1 MGGACSTVEEAD
13 FEARYYF
20 NDTNNIN
27 QTGIEQA
34 PMNIN
39 NVQMEESVSLSIE
52 IKNVDI
58 TSEHRVEL
66 ITKEENKGIPIIKS
80 AGFTE
85 RRAKNNND
93 NTIIFQ
99 QFFTIPYYFEKQQLL
114 EFRVYFNNYDNE
126 LINTS
131 LGSIMGSRGQTFK
144 KKLSNGEDIYIKGSE
159 LKKSSREIIFDIIIQ
174 GNNLVGCKFR
184 YSIINKGTDQKPD
197 NKKIYDS
204 EVKAGKKNIPERN
217 QLNFMRCKIPL
228 MYLKT
233 GENNN
238 DNIICI
244 EFFDIIHKRVIGNYQ
259 GYFSNIMNSNNF
271 EIFLFNNIKAIIN
284 CRVESHPTFIS
295 YLRSGINIQL
305 TIGIDFTGSNGHY
318 KDPPSLHYL
327 GGGLNNY
334 ESAIRSCGDIVSAY
348 DKEQSFPVF
357 GFGFNFIDPYLNN
370 FDGKYTDFN
379 YPINCDIENP
389 AIKYIDGVL
398 MEYRNF
404 ITKIH
409 LSGPTYFSPMIN
421 DLIFEVE
428 KEIDEGKLLN
438 YHIIMI
444 LTDGMIDDMDET
456 KDSLVAASF
465 LPISVIIIGIGNG
478 DFTKMDVLD
487 ADVIPLYDSTGR
499 KADRD
504 LVQFVP
510 YNQFKDNPQLLA
522 EQVLEEI
529 PRQVVEYFQHKGI
542 QPKD

>member
-126 LINTS
+126 LIQTS

-159 LKKSSREIIFDIIIQ
+159 LKKSSKEIIFDIIIQ
-174 GNNLVGCKFR
+174 GNSLVGCKFR

-204 EVKAGKKNIPERN
+204 EVKSGKKNIPERN

-233 GENNN
+233 GGNNN
-238 DNIICI
+238 DNIISI
-244 EFFDIIHKRVIGNYQ
+244 EFFDIIHKREIGNYQ

-428 KEIDEGKLLN
+428 KEIDEGKLFN

-444 LTDGMIDDMDET
+444 LTDGMIDDMPET

>member
-126 LINTS
+126 LIQTS

-159 LKKSSREIIFDIIIQ
+159 LKKSSKEIIFDIIIQ
-174 GNNLVGCKFR
+174 GNSLVGCKFR

-204 EVKAGKKNIPERN
+204 EVKSGKKNIPERN

-233 GENNN
+233 GGNNN
-238 DNIICI
+238 DNIISI
-244 EFFDIIHKRVIGNYQ
+244 EFFDIIHKREIGNYQ

-428 KEIDEGKLLN
+428 KEIDEGKLFN

-444 LTDGMIDDMDET
+444 LTDGMIDDMKET

>member
-126 LINTS
+126 LIQTS

-159 LKKSSREIIFDIIIQ
+159 LKKSSKEIIFDIIIQ
-174 GNNLVGCKFR
+174 GNSLVGCKFR

-204 EVKAGKKNIPERN
+204 EVKAGKKNVPERN

-233 GENNN
+233 GGNNN
-238 DNIICI
+238 DNIISI
-244 EFFDIIHKRVIGNYQ
+244 EFFDIIHKREIGNYQ

-295 YLRSGINIQL
+295 YLRSGIN
-305 TIGIDFTGSNGHY
+305 TIKILHHY
-318 KDPPSLHYL
+318 
-327 GGGLNNY
+327 
-334 ESAIRSCGDIVSAY
+334 
-348 DKEQSFPVF
+348 
-357 GFGFNFIDPYLNN
+357 
-370 FDGKYTDFN
+370 
-379 YPINCDIENP
+379 
-389 AIKYIDGVL
+389 
-398 MEYRNF
+398 
-404 ITKIH
+404 
-409 LSGPTYFSPMIN
+409 
-421 DLIFEVE
+421 
-428 KEIDEGKLLN
+428 
-438 YHIIMI
+438 IIW
-444 LTDGMIDDMDET
+444 
-456 KDSLVAASF
+456 
-465 LPISVIIIGIGNG
+465 
-478 DFTKMDVLD
+478 
-487 ADVIPLYDSTGR
+487 
-499 KADRD
+499 
-504 LVQFVP
+504 
-510 YNQFKDNPQLLA
+510 
-522 EQVLEEI
+522 EEA
-529 PRQVVEYFQHKGI
+529 
-542 QPKD
+542 

>member
-126 LINTS
+126 LIQTS

-159 LKKSSREIIFDIIIQ
+159 LKKSSKEIIFDIIIQ

-184 YSIINKGTDQKPD
+184 YSVINKGTDQKPD

-204 EVKAGKKNIPERN
+204 EVKSGKKNIPERN

-233 GENNN
+233 GGNNN
-238 DNIICI
+238 DNIISI
-244 EFFDIIHKRVIGNYQ
+244 EFFDIIHKREIGNYQ

-271 EIFLFNNIKAIIN
+271 EIFLVNNIKAIIN

-444 LTDGMIDDMDET
+444 LTDGMIDDMNET

>member
-39 NVQMEESVSLSIE
+39 NVQMEESVSLSIA

-114 EFRVYFNNYDNE
+114 EFRVYFNNNENE
-126 LINTS
+126 LIQTS
-131 LGSIMGSRGQTFK
+131 LGSIMGGRGQTLK
-144 KKLSNGEDIYIKGSE
+144 KKLSNGEDIFIKGNE
-159 LKKSSREIIFDIIIQ
+159 LKKSSKEIVLDIKIQ
-174 GNNLVGCKFR
+174 GNNLVGTKYR
-184 YSIINKGTDQKPD
+184 YSVVNKGTDQKPD
-197 NKKIYDS
+197 NKKLYDS
-204 EVKAGKKNIPERN
+204 EVKGVNKNTFDKN
-217 QLNFMRCKIPL
+217 QIVFLSCKIPL
-228 MYLKT
+228 MYLNPG
-233 GENNN
+233 GERN
-238 DNIICI
+238 DNLISI
-244 EFFDIIHKRVIGNYQ
+244 EFSDIIHRREIGNYQ
-259 GYFSNIMNSNNF
+259 GYFSNIKNSNHL
-271 EIFLFNNIKAIIN
+271 EIVLFNNIKAIIN
-284 CRVESHPTFIS
+284 CKIESHPTFIS
-295 YLRSGINIQL
+295 YLRSGINIGL

-357 GFGFNFIDPYLNN
+357 AFGFNFINESLNN
-370 FDGKYTDFN
+370 FEGKYTDFN
-379 YPINCDIENP
+379 YPINCNTENP

-398 MEYRNF
+398 QEYRNF

-409 LSGPTYFSPMIN
+409 LAGPTYFSPMIN

-428 KEIDEGKLLN
+428 REIEEGQLYN

-444 LTDGMIDDMDET
+444 LTDGMIDDMAET

-478 DFTKMDVLD
+478 DFTKMDILD
-487 ADVIPLYDSTGR
+487 ADVSPLYDSTGR

-510 YNQFKDNPQLLA
+510 YNQFKNNPQQLA

-542 QPKD
+542 EPNE

>member
-85 RRAKNNND
+85 RRSKNNND

-126 LINTS
+126 LIQTS

-159 LKKSSREIIFDIIIQ
+159 LKKSSKEIIFDIIIQ

-233 GENNN
+233 GGNNN

-244 EFFDIIHKRVIGNYQ
+244 EFFDIIHKREIGNYQ

-428 KEIDEGKLLN
+428 KEIDEGKLFN

-444 LTDGMIDDMDET
+444 LTDGMIDDMPET